1 MIQYFAGLLNV
12 ILKSAMNYTA
22 AKYFLLVAA
31 TVLVY
36 FIFPK
41 KHRWMVL
48 LAASGYFYYAVS
60 SRKLQLVIFAA
71 SILFSYGA
79 ALLLKKVRDGSG
91 EGSKTKIK
99 SRIILWTGILISAAP
114 LIASKLGD
122 LIVGS
127 VFRGNLVEWIIP
139 IGLSFYSMQI
149 IAYLVDIY
157 RGKIEPEKNVFKYA
171 LFISFFP
178 IIIQGPISRF
188 SQLRDQLME
197 GHSFD
202 GKRLMRG
209 IQLILWGLFLKLMI
223 ADKASIL
230 VDAVFD
236 QYKDYAGFFILVAAI
251 FYSIQLYTDFM
262 SCVTISRGV
271 AELFGIELV
280 NNFKRPY
287 FSCSIKDFWRRWH
300 ISLSEWLRDY
310 VYISLGGNRKG
321 KLHKWKNLVVTFF
334 VSGLWHGGSFKYIAW
349 GLMHAAYQII
359 GELMSKPKNYIM
371 EKLAM
376 PRGSRVR
383 VWVERLGTFLL
394 VMIAWI
400 IFRAGSLEAGLH
412 MIGSMFSA
420 FNPWVFFDDSL
431 YALGITG
438 KDMAVFFLSLGLL
451 MGVSTLQEKGVG
463 IRAWFSRQNTVI
475 RWGIYFGLIW
485 GMWIF
490 GAYGYGFSAADFI
503 YGGF

>member
-79 ALLLKKVRDGSG
+79 ALLMKKVRDGSG

-99 SRIILWTGILISAAP
+99 SRIILWVGILISASP

-122 LIVGS
+122 FIVGS

-251 FYSIQLYTDFM
+251 FR
-262 SCVTISRGV
+262 C
-271 AELFGIELV
+271 
-280 NNFKRPY
+280 
-287 FSCSIKDFWRRWH
+287 
-300 ISLSEWLRDY
+300 
-310 VYISLGGNRKG
+310 G
-321 KLHKWKNLVVTFF
+321 K
-334 VSGLWHGGSFKYIAW
+334 
-349 GLMHAAYQII
+349 
-359 GELMSKPKNYIM
+359 
-371 EKLAM
+371 
-376 PRGSRVR
+376 
-383 VWVERLGTFLL
+383 
-394 VMIAWI
+394 
-400 IFRAGSLEAGLH
+400 
-412 MIGSMFSA
+412 
-420 FNPWVFFDDSL
+420 
-431 YALGITG
+431 ALKAI
-438 KDMAVFFLSLGLL
+438 
-451 MGVSTLQEKGVG
+451 TLQSG
-463 IRAWFSRQNTVI
+463 IMSRA
-475 RWGIYFGLIW
+475 
-485 GMWIF
+485 
-490 GAYGYGFSAADFI
+490 
-503 YGGF
+503 